1 MAPARTTADWGIA
14 LALSL
19 VWGTA
24 FLLTRIALGSLPPAT
39 LVALRL
45 VVAAAILSTGLR
57 ITGRR
62 FPSSPR
68 VWLHFLL
75 MGLMGN
81 GLPFFLVTWGQQRI
95 ASGLAGILMAVIPL
109 ATLVLAHFLVD
120 GDRMTP
126 AKALGFV
133 LGFAGVVVLIGPD
146 AVRELGGSRTDVASQ
161 LAVLAGAFCWAANAI
176 LARRLPPM
184 DATVAAAGTLVTGSA
199 IMVPVALM
207 WETPWRAGVTPGALA
222 AALWLGVVCTALAD
236 TLYFRL
242 IATAGPTFFAL
253 INYLIPV
260 VAAVAGVVV
269 LGEVLPPSALA
280 ALALILAGLAFGQ
293 RPGTAAPERPALAPD
308 RGARR

>member
-1 MAPARTTADWGIA
+1 MARARTTADWGIA

-45 VVAAAILSTGLR
+45 AVAAVLLSVGLR
-57 ITGRR
+57 ATGRR
-62 FPSSPR
+62 FPTSVR

-75 MGLMGN
+75 MGFLGN
-81 GLPFFLVTWGQQRI
+81 TLPFFLVTWGQQRI
-95 ASGLAGILMAVIPL
+95 TSGLAGILMAVIPL

-126 AKALGFV
+126 ARATGFL
-133 LGFAGVVVLIGPD
+133 LGFAGVVLLIGPD
-146 AVRELGGSRTDVASQ
+146 ALRELGGSRTDVASQ
-161 LAVLAGAFCWAANAI
+161 LAVLAGALCWAVNAI
-176 LARRLPPM
+176 VARRLPAI
-184 DATVAAAGTLVTGSA
+184 DASVAAAGTLVTGT
-199 IMVPVALM
+199 ILMLPVALV
-207 WETPWRAGVTPGALA
+207 WETPWRVHVTPGAFG

-253 INYLIPV
+253 INYLIPL
-260 VAAVAGVVV
+260 VAAVAGVAV
-269 LGEVLPPSALA
+269 LGEILPATAIA
-280 ALALILAGLAFGQ
+280 ALALILLGLALGQ
-293 RPGTAAPERPALAPD
+293 RSAGDIDVAPER
-308 RGARR
+308 AR